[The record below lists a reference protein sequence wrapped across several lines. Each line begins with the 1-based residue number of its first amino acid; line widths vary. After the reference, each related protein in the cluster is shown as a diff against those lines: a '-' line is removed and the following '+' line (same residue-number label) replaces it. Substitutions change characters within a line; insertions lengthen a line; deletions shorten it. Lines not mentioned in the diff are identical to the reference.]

1 MRTVKV
7 QFLTPEKTIV
17 WVTIPWGKK
26 HLDWYRNRG
35 YIILMTEQ

>member
-7 QFLTPEKTIV
+7 QMLTPDKKII
-17 WVTIPWGKK
+17 WVTVPWGKS
-26 HLDWYRNRG
+26 HLDWYRQRG

>member
-7 QFLTPEKTIV
+7 QMLSPDKKII
-17 WVTIPWGKK
+17 WVTLPWGKA
-26 HLDWYRNRG
+26 HLDWYRNQG